1 MEYLKEWC
9 NSAKLGEAALDDIK
23 NQDIQ
28 ESQEPRA
35 QARKDVPAVRDFV
48 KLSAVVGK
56 LSKFYY
62 GSVSVFLVFNFFL
75 GICYLCF
82 LICIM

>member
-1 MEYLKEWC
+1 MLNTATIEEPELEMADLPVVEEEE
-9 NSAKLGEAALDDIK
+9 N
-23 NQDIQ
+23 
-28 ESQEPRA
+28 QEPQA
-35 QARKDVPAVRDFV
+35 SARKDIPAVGDFV

-75 GICYLCF
+75 GICHLCF